1 MIRIIFYVV
10 TLSLLFLKAA
20 FAQDAKLVEHF
31 DEVIISPHIQVNLIE
46 GNEESV
52 KIESNKVSNEKL
64 NIEVK
69 SKTLRIY
76 KY

>member
-52 KIESNKVSNEKL
+52 KIESNKVNCDSL
-64 NIEVK
+64 SILVLI
-69 SKTLRIY
+69 ST
-76 KY
+76 